1 VSDLKSPSAPT
12 PPSSPAPEGA
22 AAPAARAT
30 SNVYAEIA
38 LVGLRIIEKLLTRS
52 GSKYLREWTET
63 KQALSDEWAKYP
75 EINSERIRKYEDRL
89 KNIAEMVEYE
99 IENPP
104 K

>member
-1 VSDLKSPSAPT
+1 V
-12 PPSSPAPEGA
+12 PAPLSPVAGM
-22 AAPAARAT
+22 AAPVSRASA

-38 LVGLRIIEKLLTRS
+38 LVALRIVDKLLARS